1 MFSSFIYYFIILF
14 NILLKPALAQTS
26 SNNTTPSVNKSK
38 SLIRGTIA
46 ILKKKKKKKKL
57 NMFQITRN
65 MPKCLLT
72 IDLLFTDLT
81 STYPQDGVCNVSHQ
95 HDLVIVPYD

>member
-1 MFSSFIYYFIILF
+1 
-14 NILLKPALAQTS
+14 
-26 SNNTTPSVNKSK
+26 
-38 SLIRGTIA
+38 
-46 ILKKKKKKKKL
+46 
-57 NMFQITRN
+57 MFQITRN